1 METRTDE
8 EGVFTVYKGTEL
20 VAVVKRD
27 EASRKTLVYAVKEMG
42 AEEIINL
49 IKQ

>member
-8 EGVFTVYKGTEL
+8 EGVFTIYKGETL

-27 EASRKTLVYAVKEMG
+27 DFSKKTLVYAVKEMG

-49 IKQ
+49 FKQ